1 MAFGDF
7 DLKAAREK
15 FGLGIDER
23 QDLFSAT
30 AALEVPGYLRQL
42 LDEWAPAA
50 LAMNTEKARS
60 EMIIAPILMAAV
72 RLAPPPVSLFSGV
85 TFDVDKD
92 QGLNG
97 ACDYLVTRSAE
108 RFYISHP
115 VVAVVEAKKEDLPGG
130 LGQCVAAMVAARLYN
145 EREGSPRRTVF
156 GAVTSGSNWRFL
168 KLEDKTVFIDRP
180 EYYLDRV
187 GQILGILVRLMTAP
201 ADQAESREIG

>member
-1 MAFGDF
+1 MAFSDF
-7 DLKAAREK
+7 DLRGVRER
-15 FGLGIDER
+15 FGLTLEEG
-23 QDLFSAT
+23 QDLFASIPE
-30 AALEVPGYLRQL
+30 AAVGEQLRTF

-115 VVAVVEAKKEDLPGG
+115 VVAVVEAKKED
-130 LGQCVAAMVAARLYN
+130 
-145 EREGSPRRTVF
+145 
-156 GAVTSGSNWRFL
+156 
-168 KLEDKTVFIDRP
+168 
-180 EYYLDRV
+180 
-187 GQILGILVRLMTAP
+187 
-201 ADQAESREIG
+201 